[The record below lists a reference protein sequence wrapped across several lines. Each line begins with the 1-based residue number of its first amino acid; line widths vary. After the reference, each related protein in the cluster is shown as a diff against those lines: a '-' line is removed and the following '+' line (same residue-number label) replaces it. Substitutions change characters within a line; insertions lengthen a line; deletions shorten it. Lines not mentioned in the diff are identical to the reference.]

1 MNPEAV
7 ALVESSWTQV
17 APIAAQAAD
26 LFYAELFERDP
37 QLRPLFRGNMVE
49 QGAKLMQMIGLAVG
63 KLRQPEVLVPV
74 LQNLGRRHAGY
85 GVADAHYGTVGA
97 ALLATLEK
105 GLGPA
110 FTPEVRAAWASIY
123 GVMAEVMTVA
133 ARPAQAA

>member
-7 ALVESSWTQV
+7 VLVQSSWAQV
-17 APIAAQAAD
+17 APIAPQAAD
-26 LFYAELFERDP
+26 IFYSELFERDP
-37 QLRPLFRGNMVE
+37 QLRPLFRGNMIE
-49 QGAKLMQMIGLAVG
+49 QGEKLMQMIGLAVG

-85 GVADAHYGTVGA
+85 GVVDGHYAAVGA

-105 GLGPA
+105 GLGSA
-110 FTPEVRAAWASIY
+110 FTPEVRAAWSSIY
-123 GVMAEVMTVA
+123 GVMTEVMTDA